1 MFVVYA
7 QRVALQSLVTYNKY
21 VGVGGWRREMA
32 DDGFTVQR
40 AINVLVDP
48 INGNK
53 VMILAEC
60 DEESKAA
67 DIAKLGNRAMQFAFT
82 E

>member
-7 QRVALQSLVTYNKY
+7 QRVASQSLVTYNKY
-21 VGVGGWRREMA
+21 AGIGGWRNEMI

-40 AINVLVDP
+40 AINVFVNPD
-48 INGNK
+48 NGNK
-53 VMILAEC
+53 VMVLAEC

-67 DIAKLGNRAMQFAFT
+67 DYAKLGNRAMGFAFT
-82 E
+82 D